1 MLCNNYQVSIREAV
15 DSILRREERQKWI
28 LHSDFGTFHDGIRLG
43 CYVCRNIWESW
54 LQWRLSLLLGVG
66 IGIHEL
72 ESFAPRS
79 RSHFDR
85 EIMDIKHVASIHR
98 QYLLPGYHIPQVNLV
113 VCRAIRH
120 TLGHG
125 KGAVVVHQL
134 PSVADSTKR

>member
-1 MLCNNYQVSIREAV
+1 MLCNNCQLSIREAV

-28 LHSDFGTFHDGIRLG
+28 LHSDLGTFHDGIRLG

-72 ESFAPRS
+72 ESFVPRS

-85 EIMDIKHVASIHR
+85 EIMDIKHVAS
-98 QYLLPGYHIPQVNLV
+98 
-113 VCRAIRH
+113 RAWFRSIER
-120 TLGHG
+120 TRYR
-125 KGAVVVHQL
+125 VIIF
-134 PSVADSTKR
+134 RR